1 MAEFKD
7 DLNLFSLVRYESS
20 ESAYSILYL
29 RYYSALKAYASLFL
43 VPSETDDVIQTV
55 LLDLWKKRASINI
68 NDSLSS
74 YLFLSVRNRCMDAIR
89 RDGYRSRAMSELKMS
104 LLSEGAD
111 TNPHSLSEIKML
123 IRQAL
128 DELPEDVRRTF
139 EMSRF
144 EGRSYKEIAD
154 EMGVSV
160 KTVEYRISQALK
172 KLRASLADY
181 LPVIPL
187 LFSIIFGRAA

>member
-1 MAEFKD
+1 MVDFKD
-7 DLNLFSLVRYESS
+7 DLKLFGLVRYENS

-29 RYYSALKAYASLFL
+29 RYFSALKAYASLFL
-43 VPSETDDVIQTV
+43 ASSESDDVVQSV
-55 LLDLWKKRASINI
+55 LLDLWKKRKSINI

-74 YLFLSVRNRCMDAIR
+74 YLFLSVRNRCMDMIR
-89 RDGYRSRAMSELKMS
+89 RDSFRSRAMSELKLS

-111 TNPHSLSEIKML
+111 MCLHSISEIKRL
-123 IRQAL
+123 ILQAL
-128 DELPEDVRRTF
+128 DELPADVRRTF

-144 EGRSYKEIAD
+144 EGRTYKEIAD

-181 LPVIPL
+181 LPVYPL
-187 LFSIIFGRAA
+187 LISLLFGRAA